1 MLAKGGLAGRVIQR
15 TLRALA
21 LGVAA
26 LVAAI
31 VGAVATA
38 HAVEPG
44 FTGTFLYRND
54 NFRTGQNLAERLL
67 TPSTVNA
74 KQFGLKFTDAVD
86 GFIYAEPLYVPN
98 VTIPSQGT
106 HNVVYVATEND
117 SVYAFD
123 ADVAG
128 PPLWQTSFID
138 PDDGITPVPVSD
150 LGPDCMDLTKIIGIT
165 ATPVIDPS
173 TGTLYVLSK
182 VKLGPGSYQQQLHA
196 LDITTGL
203 EQPNSPVTI
212 AASVPGTGEDSVNGV
227 VTFDPLLQHDRAALT
242 LTNGVVYLTFAS
254 HCDITPYHGWILG
267 YDETTLA
274 QVIVYND
281 TPNGLQGGIWESGC
295 GPGVDTNGDLIAVS
309 GNGTFDTGASPID
322 YGDSFMRLTPGV
334 GTTGTMTVASFFT
347 PLNELILD
355 DEDADMGSGGNLLLP
370 DQPGPNPH
378 LMIGIGKLGAIYL
391 VNRDSMGGF
400 NASMNQMVQEVPG
413 VIGGMFSTPAY
424 WQGKVRK
431 GVLQN
436 MLYTVAVNDAPKMFV
451 IANGMINRTVVSVA
465 RNFKFGFPGASPV
478 ISANNTTGG
487 IVWAVNTSNF
497 QTGGTAILYAFDATN
512 LENELYDSNQNS
524 GDQPGP
530 AVKFTVPTVANGSVY
545 VGTQTQLAVYG
556 MFPSKLIIQPAS
568 LAFGNNVSI
577 GTTSKPKTVT
587 ITNSGHKRSMPV
599 SIAMESASPSQFAI
613 KSQCEKILKPHKS
626 CKVSVTFRPISTTP
640 QQGALTIVD
649 NDPNSPHSVSLSG
662 TGKPAG
668 TK

>member
-1 MLAKGGLAGRVIQR
+1 MLAKRGLAGTVIQG
-15 TLRALA
+15 TLRTLA

-31 VGAVATA
+31 VGGIATA
-38 HAVEPG
+38 HAVERG
-44 FTGTFLYRND
+44 FTGTFTYRND
-54 NFRTGQNLAERLL
+54 NFRTGQNLAESVL

-74 KQFGLKFTDAVD
+74 NRFGLKFADAVD

-123 ADVAG
+123 ADAEG

-138 PDDGITPVPVSD
+138 PADGITPVPVSD

-173 TGTLYVLSK
+173 TGTLFVISK
-182 VKLGPGSYQQQLHA
+182 VKLGPGSYRQQLHA

-212 AASVPGTGEDSVNGV
+212 AASAPGTGEDSVNGV

-242 LTNGVVYLTFAS
+242 LANGVVYLTFAS

-274 QVIVYND
+274 QEVVYND
-281 TPNGLQGGIWESGC
+281 TPNGAQGGIWESGC

-309 GNGTFDTGASPID
+309 GNGTFDTVASPID
-322 YGDSFMRLTPGV
+322 YGDSFIRLTPNI
-334 GTTGTMTVASFFT
+334 GTPGTMTVDSFFT

-378 LMIGIGKLGAIYL
+378 LVIGIGKLGTIYL

-400 NASMNQMVQEVPG
+400 NAGMDQMVQEVSG
-413 VIGGMFSTPAY
+413 LIGGMFSTPAY
-424 WQGKVRK
+424 WQGKVAK
-431 GVLQN
+431 GVVQN
-436 MLYTVAVNDAPKMFV
+436 LIYTVAANDEPKSFV
-451 IANGMINRTVVSVA
+451 LDNGMIESATESIA

-487 IVWAVNTSNF
+487 IMWAVDTSGF
-497 QTGGTAILYAFDATN
+497 STASTAILYAFDALN
-512 LENELYDSNQNS
+512 LGNELYDSSQNS
-524 GDQPGP
+524 GDHPGP
-530 AVKFTVPTVANGSVY
+530 AVKFAVPTVANGSVY
-545 VGTQTQLAVYG
+545 VGTQTKLAVFG
-556 MFPSKLIIQPAS
+556 MYPSRLTFSPAS
-568 LAFGNNVSI
+568 LAFGNVSVS
-577 GTTSKPKTVT
+577 TTSKPKTVT
-587 ITNSGHKRSMPV
+587 ITNSGRKRSMPL
-599 SIAMESASPSQFAI
+599 SITMESASPPQFAI
-613 KSQCEKILKPHKS
+613 KSQCEKALKPHKS
-626 CKVSVTFRPISTTP
+626 CKVSVTFAPTNTFLDL
-640 QQGALTIVD
+640 GTLTIVD
-649 NDPNSPHSVSLSG
+649 DEPNSPQTVSLSG
-662 TGKPAG
+662 TGKAAG
-668 TK
+668 SK